1 MPRHTVQG
9 PVYIYAP
16 YAWYPQRAEES
27 VGFPGTTGGC
37 EAPCACWELNP
48 GPLRAASIHLSS
60 APPPQHT
67 NFGFV
72 FLLPIAFEVRLS
84 VSFNPTSWSILI
96 FILSPPLPSHTAW
109 STTLLKVLLLVG
121 LER

>member
-1 MPRHTVQG
+1 MLGIKPRSSESSQ
-9 PVYIYAP
+9 
-16 YAWYPQRAEES
+16 YPSLQW
-27 VGFPGTTGGC
+27 P
-37 EAPCACWELNP
+37 
-48 GPLRAASIHLSS
+48 
-60 APPPQHT
+60 PPPQHT

-72 FLLPIAFEVRLS
+72 FLLPIAFEVQLS

-121 LER
+121 PER